1 MLERIIIR
9 LLGRSFIS
17 LTRKPFSD
25 LFNSD
30 FNSDVFNYDNL
41 IYYIYIFGI
50 LAFFSLSIF
59 LWHNVLQQLNMLNN
73 NSRYLK
79 LFKVVKILLFLQR
92 RYFFMLCR
100 LAAAAPYIASV
111 ICFIG
116 ATVTLGHAA
125 IIEEVSQDSDAASS
139 QQKVNGSN
147 PQGATVVTPAHSFP
161 AFLEPRVVF
170 EQGTPLNNYIKSL
183 MRECEETI
191 CDIRKD
197 EVSYDPSRITTILD
211 NQIEYLINSFLLRKI
226 QHPDRC

>member
-1 MLERIIIR
+1 
-9 LLGRSFIS
+9 
-17 LTRKPFSD
+17 
-25 LFNSD
+25 
-30 FNSDVFNYDNL
+30 
-41 IYYIYIFGI
+41 
-50 LAFFSLSIF
+50 
-59 LWHNVLQQLNMLNN
+59 
-73 NSRYLK
+73 
-79 LFKVVKILLFLQR
+79 
-92 RYFFMLCR
+92 MLCR

-211 NQIEYLINSFLLRKI
+211 NQIEYVINSFLLRKI
-226 QHPDRC
+226 QHPYRCIRSTLVQMSMLRDDLIENRGKSKLYKEFRAGLPIPRNSRSMPTTSLIGSGEVP